1 MQADP
6 SQVRDFRMEEM
17 AEHLEGSAPELW
29 ALMHSLL
36 GGTPHQSSTARPE
49 TVPFWDD
56 PADDEY
62 WESDDDLDASAGSS
76 PIAKEGAGKRE
87 SRCAFLVRIR
97 SVVMIS
103 IMMHSQDQRCNALQ
117 SVTGIFLHS
126 CGAPEKLVKVLSRMG
141 LSISLRTIHR
151 AVKSLSLHSVGDVE
165 ALAQTLCAA
174 YALDNLDTKLPAGI
188 PTVDKTADGLIHITT
203 GTLLRLEH
211 GVQAE
216 DLRCSK
222 LLWERSEDNPTASDP
237 RPYDAKM
244 TIRRLLT
251 LHPEPDPPLRSLS
264 RRGRYRAWHLTNV
277 LMKHGPA
284 LLTSLRKNLRDPEVL
299 DQIPVT
305 TLVQQPVCA
314 MDINLSTVSGNLEA
328 LSGLYSQG
336 GVGDPFE
343 NPSAPNRSLRDL
355 SEYVTIVHGDLGT
368 YEHVLTAKRRR
379 KQERTPFNRLQHVV
393 FVPGLFHF
401 KMAAADALW
410 RILVMPDGSR
420 VDDTSF
426 MKLVGQ
432 LRPDDSSRLVLN
444 AKFRERH
451 DLINHV
457 GSVLIL
463 DAWRAEVKKRW
474 GYTTLEEWAATKPGL
489 ADIEEVAN
497 QLALEYVEGDGQD
510 LGQYELQGSN
520 RRDKVKENTLRTLNY
535 LLLYEELS
543 HAMNNGDI
551 GRLETL
557 FLPWIQIFRSVG
569 KHKYANHTLRF
580 LHALYF
586 IYPDGLRQV
595 IRYNILVNPTG
606 KPKAFRA
613 VDWVVELL
621 NLYIKVRKLYD
632 EVTDIYDKND

>member
-1 MQADP
+1 
-6 SQVRDFRMEEM
+6 
-17 AEHLEGSAPELW
+17 
-29 ALMHSLL
+29 
-36 GGTPHQSSTARPE
+36 
-49 TVPFWDD
+49 
-56 PADDEY
+56 
-62 WESDDDLDASAGSS
+62 
-76 PIAKEGAGKRE
+76 
-87 SRCAFLVRIR
+87 
-97 SVVMIS
+97 
-103 IMMHSQDQRCNALQ
+103 
-117 SVTGIFLHS
+117 
-126 CGAPEKLVKVLSRMG
+126 
-141 LSISLRTIHR
+141 
-151 AVKSLSLHSVGDVE
+151 
-165 ALAQTLCAA
+165 
-174 YALDNLDTKLPAGI
+174 
-188 PTVDKTADGLIHITT
+188 
-203 GTLLRLEH
+203 
-211 GVQAE
+211 
-216 DLRCSK
+216 
-222 LLWERSEDNPTASDP
+222 
-237 RPYDAKM
+237 M

-251 LHPEPDPPLRSLS
+251 LHPEPDPPSGSLS

-284 LLTSLRKNLRDPEVL
+284 LFTSLRNNLRDPEVL
-299 DQIPVT
+299 DQIPVDRESARLGDPPPDQFEFASDVFFPCTCSIVRYVTPRIDRARAHHSLYPHTRCLCSHLSLPLSEVTPRRSLGHTWRTHPYIPTAHSPVGFITVT

-586 IYPDGLRQV
+586 IYPDGLRRV